1 MLFFFS
7 FIWEIII
14 IIVWIFDVILVEN
27 KIVVILD
34 LDDVVINF
42 LKNILKVLNNMID
55 FVGDYVWVINEW
67 VFIVL

>member
-1 MLFFFS
+1 MVFLNLKFVGFFFS

-27 KIVVILD
+27 KIIVILD

-55 FVGDYVWVINEW
+55 FVGDYE
-67 VFIVL
+67 L

>member
-27 KIVVILD
+27 KIIVILD